1 MRFPWSRPA
10 PQPAPAPA
18 VEPDDAAHPFS
29 DARLQGRNGRA
40 LLESWRKTTL
50 AAAPR
55 ATVAGAGM
63 DADDGFCDPWS
74 GAQMGNAPDALFS
87 WFGQQGFL
95 GHQLAAILAQH
106 WFIDKAC
113 TMPARDAI
121 RHGFTLSVPDV
132 AASRQDKTVA
142 AIHKADKRLR
152 LMPNLLEYVRMG
164 RVFGVRVAIYQVDNP
179 DPDYYELPFNPD
191 SVTPGSYR
199 GIVQVDPYW
208 CTPLLDMSAAA
219 NPDDPHFY
227 EPTYW
232 IVNGRKYH
240 RTHLAI
246 FRNSEVADI
255 LKPAYLYG
263 GISVPQIIMERVYAA
278 ERTANEAPQLAL
290 SKRLTVYKTDLAKL
304 VASKDGGARVFNMM
318 TWFRDNWGQR
328 VVNTDEEMEQLETS
342 LTDLDDIIMGQYVL
356 ACAAARVPVTKMM
369 GTAPKGLN
377 ATGEYDESSYHEDL
391 ESIQSNDLDPFLEG
405 HYLRLSR
412 SEFKGVEITTDWNP
426 LDSPTAKE
434 YAEIDEI
441 RARGDK
447 YLAEAGAIDGED
459 IRQRLRNDRAGVY
472 TDLTPG
478 APEEPAPVTASAGV
492 PGEPDVDTADAEPR
506 PLYVSRKLLNAAEL
520 VAWAKAQGFES
531 VVEAST
537 MHVTVMSSPAVLDWT
552 LIEPDWNVRED
563 GKLIVAPG
571 GMRFVD
577 TLGVNGSVV
586 LHFASSNLSWRHEQI
601 KQAGAQPKVP
611 DFQPHVT
618 LTFRPTEGLD
628 VSKMKAFQGRLV
640 FGPETFEEY
649 VDDWRPAETTP

>member
-1 MRFPWSRPA
+1 MQIRLPWSRPA
-10 PQPAPAPA
+10 LPPAPA

-142 AIHKADKRLR
+142 AIRKADKRLR
-152 LMPNLLEYVRMG
+152 LMPNLLEFVRMT
-164 RVFGVRVAIYQVDNP
+164 RVFGIRVGIYQVDNP
-179 DPDYYELPFNPD
+179 DPDYYEMPFNPD

-208 CTPLLDMSAAA
+208 CTPLLDMSAASS
-219 NPDDPHFY
+219 PDDPHFY
-227 EPTYW
+227 DPTYW

-240 RTHLAI
+240 RTHLI
-246 FRNSEVADI
+246 IGRNSEVADI

-328 VVNTDEEMEQLETS
+328 VVNTDEEMSQLETS

-391 ESIQSNDLDPFLEG
+391 ESTQSNDLDPFLEG

-478 APEEPAPVTASAGV
+478 APEEPLPVTPAAGT
-492 PGEPDVDTADAEPR
+492 PGEPAVAADAEPR
-506 PLYVSRKLLNAAEL
+506 PLCVSRKLLNAGDL
-520 VAWAKAQGFES
+520 RRWATAQGLPELDDDL
-531 VVEAST
+531 
-537 MHVTVMSSPAVLDWT
+537 HVTVMYSGTAIDWT
-552 LIEPDWNVRED
+552 LIEPDWNQRED
-563 GKLIVAPG
+563 GKLIIAPG
-571 GMRFVD
+571 GMRLVD
-577 TLGVNGSVV
+577 RLGMNGAHAV

-601 KQAGAQPKVP
+601 KNAGAVP
-611 DFQPHVT
+611 TWPQYQPHVT
-618 LTFRPTEGLD
+618 LFEGEADLSG
-628 VSKMKAFQGRLV
+628 VTAYQGELI
-640 FGPETFEEY
+640 FGPEVFEE
-649 VDDWRPAETTP
+649 ATP

>member
-1 MRFPWSRPA
+1 MQIRLPWSRPA
-10 PQPAPAPA
+10 LPAPAP
-18 VEPDDAAHPFS
+18 EPDDAAHPFS

-63 DADDGFCDPWS
+63 DADDGFCDPWA
-74 GAQMGNAPDALFS
+74 GAAMGNAPDALFS

-95 GHQLAAILAQH
+95 GHQLAPILAQH

-121 RHGFTLSVPDV
+121 RHGFTVSVPDV

-142 AIHKADKRLR
+142 AIHKANKRLR

-164 RVFGVRVAIYQVDNP
+164 RVFGVRVAIFQVENP

-208 CTPLLDMSAAA
+208 CTPLLDMSAASS
-219 NPDDPHFY
+219 PDDPHFY
-227 EPTYW
+227 DPTYW

-240 RTHLAI
+240 RSHLAI

-328 VVNTDEEMEQLETS
+328 VVNTDEEMTQLETS

-377 ATGEYDESSYHEDL
+377 ATGEYDEASYHEDL

-405 HYLRLSR
+405 HFIRLSR

-459 IRQRLRNDRAGVY
+459 IRQRLRNDRTGVY

-478 APEEPAPVTASAGV
+478 APEEPPVTASAGT
-492 PGEPDVDTADAEPR
+492 PGEPAVAADAEPR
-506 PLYVSRKLLNAAEL
+506 PLYVYRKLLNAADL
-520 VAWAKAQGFES
+520 VAWAKAQGLP
-531 VVEAST
+531 ALPDDL
-537 MHVTVMSSPAVLDWT
+537 HVTVTYSRTAVDWT
-552 LIEPDWNVRED
+552 LIEPDWNQRED
-563 GKLIVAPG
+563 GRLIVPPG
-571 GMRFVD
+571 GMRMIGK
-577 TLGVNGSVV
+577 LGLAGEYAV
-586 LHFASSNLSWRHEQI
+586 LHFASSNLSWRHEQM
-601 KQAGAQPKVP
+601 KQAGASF
-611 DFQPHVT
+611 DFDQYQPHIT
-618 LTFRPTEGLD
+618 LGKNWPSVAEAAL
-628 VSKMKAFQGRLV
+628 AYQGELI
-640 FGPETFEEY
+640 FGPETFE
-649 VDDWRPAETTP
+649 DLKL